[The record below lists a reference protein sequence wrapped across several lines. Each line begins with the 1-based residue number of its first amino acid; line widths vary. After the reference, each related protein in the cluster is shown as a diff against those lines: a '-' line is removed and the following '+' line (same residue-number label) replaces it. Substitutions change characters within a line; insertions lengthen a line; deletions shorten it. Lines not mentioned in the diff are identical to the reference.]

1 VNGAKSTPTGLEAL
15 VAGEHAAVYG
25 YSAAG
30 PVLVGMSAPVVLLS
44 AVRSGY
50 DAHRTSR
57 DALVDAIAAAGGT
70 APPALPSYTVPFPLN
85 STAAVVRFLAG
96 IEDRLCGVAATA
108 VGTTRTP
115 THRLLAVSVLSAAA
129 VRATRL
135 KELGGAAPGASV
147 TPLPGL
153 PGR

>member
-1 VNGAKSTPTGLEAL
+1 MNGVQSTPTGLEAL
-15 VAGEHAAVYG
+15 VGGEHAAVYG
-25 YSAAG
+25 YAAAG
-30 PVLVGMSAPVVLLS
+30 PVLVGLSAPVALL
-44 AVRSGY
+44 AAARTGY
-50 DAHRTSR
+50 DAHRASR

-70 APPALPSYTVPFPLN
+70 APPALPSYSVPFPLT

-96 IEDRLCGVAATA
+96 IEDRLCGVAAAAAGVTS
-108 VGTTRTP
+108 TP
-115 THRLLAVSVLSAAA
+115 SHRLLAVGVLSAAA

-135 KELGGAAPGASV
+135 KELGGAAPSASV

>member
-1 VNGAKSTPTGLEAL
+1 VNGVQSTPTGLEAL
-15 VAGEHAAVYG
+15 VGGEHAAVYG
-25 YSAAG
+25 YAAAG
-30 PVLVGMSAPVVLLS
+30 PVLVGLSAPVALL
-44 AVRSGY
+44 AAARTGY
-50 DAHRTSR
+50 DAHRASR

-70 APPALPSYTVPFPLN
+70 APPALPSYSVPFPLT

-96 IEDRLCGVAATA
+96 TEDRLCGVAAAAAGVTS
-108 VGTTRTP
+108 TP
-115 THRLLAVSVLSAAA
+115 SHRLLAVGVLSAAA

-135 KELGGAAPGASV
+135 KELGGAAPSASV

>member
-1 VNGAKSTPTGLEAL
+1 VNGVQSTPTGLEAL
-15 VAGEHAAVYG
+15 VGGEHAAVYG
-25 YSAAG
+25 YAAAG
-30 PVLVGMSAPVVLLS
+30 PVLVGLSAPVALL
-44 AVRSGY
+44 AAARTGY
-50 DAHRTSR
+50 DAHRASR

-70 APPALPSYTVPFPLN
+70 APPALPSYSVPFPLT

-96 IEDRLCGVAATA
+96 IEDRLCGVAAAAAGVTS
-108 VGTTRTP
+108 TP
-115 THRLLAVSVLSAAA
+115 SHRLLAVGVLSAAA

-135 KELGGAAPGASV
+135 KELGGAAPSASV